1 MVTWPKPRPQLT
13 EQQRAIYEDW
23 NKQFSG
29 FVVGEKFNRIN
40 RFGHEF
46 AAASSAPELRTL
58 EIGAGAGTHFPYEP
72 EGEYTAVER
81 SADVAALIPRRDGL
95 SVLVADCEQP
105 LPYEDDSFDRVVAI
119 HVLEHLYDLPS
130 ALAEVRRLLRTGG
143 LFSVVI
149 PCEGGIG
156 YSLGRRFSSKRLF
169 EKRYG
174 VPYDWLI
181 RYDHCNTASEVIAE
195 LKRSFTI
202 KRREYFPTRLPLLD
216 VNLIIGLE
224 LALY

>member
-1 MVTWPKPRPQLT
+1 M
-13 EQQRAIYEDW
+13 
-23 NKQFSG
+23 
-29 FVVGEKFNRIN
+29 GEKFNRIN

-46 AAASSAPELRTL
+46 AAASSSSGLRTL
-58 EIGAGAGTHFPYEP
+58 EIGAGAGTHLPYEV
-72 EGEYTAVER
+72 EGEYAAVER
-81 SADVAALIPRRDGL
+81 SAEVAALIPHRDGL
-95 SVLVADCEQP
+95 SVLVADCEQS
-105 LPYEDDSFDRVVAI
+105 LPYEDGSFDRVVAI

-130 ALAEVRRLLRTGG
+130 AVAEVRRLLRPGG

-156 YSLGRRFSSKRLF
+156 YSFGRRFSSKRLF

-181 RYDHCNTASEVIAE
+181 RYDHCSSAREVVVE
-195 LKRSFTI
+195 LKKSFLI
-202 KRREYFPTRLPLLD
+202 RRREFFPLRLPLLD

-224 LALY
+224 LARD